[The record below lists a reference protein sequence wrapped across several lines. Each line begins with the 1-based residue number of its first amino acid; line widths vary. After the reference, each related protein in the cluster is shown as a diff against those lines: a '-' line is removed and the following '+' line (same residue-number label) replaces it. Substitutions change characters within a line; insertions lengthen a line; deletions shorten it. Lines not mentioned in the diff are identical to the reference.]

1 MLQGLIDALRRG
13 DGKRRMTMQCVAAS
27 VALSA
32 FALSG
37 CGGGQGTD
45 AAGAGP
51 SSRVRALTESG
62 VNALSSSRPIDTA
75 TLFDWAEVQFAS
87 LFPPGPVND
96 SLESGGTTYTIR
108 YYGGTGNY
116 LGVSDGR
123 VYGYGPFTNFQL
135 VSFGFTAD
143 FTCQAAPQ
151 NCLPPTGIAM
161 AWDAAGP
168 VWDGSD
174 WQ

>member
-1 MLQGLIDALRRG
+1 MLQGWIDALRRS
-13 DGKRRMTMQCVAAS
+13 DRRLRVSTRSVAAS
-27 VALSA
+27 IVVSMLALA
-32 FALSG
+32 G

-45 AAGAGP
+45 AAGAGA
-51 SSRVRALTESG
+51 SSRVRALNDPA

-75 TLFDWAEVQFAS
+75 TLFDWAQVLFAS

-108 YYGGTGNY
+108 YYAGTGNY